1 MDSAVL
7 CRTRVEWYPC
17 PRLSSVSVQC
27 RTDPWGIT
35 WGVTS
40 THISYSV
47 NHELC
52 DSVWEQ
58 HSLFLSADIRT
69 SVHPFFLPNC
79 FVWLTFFH
87 RLIPQLSLLCP
98 ILFSLGVLLV
108 WNQPRLCWP
117 NGKWQQPHSHPSLAK
132 KKPKT
137 YHCTCHPSPDVI
149 SLFSAVSSSLSGLH
163 HPSACSQWVYRCLSC
178 SRSQG

>member
-1 MDSAVL
+1 MDL
-7 CRTRVEWYPC
+7 PLLYRTRVERYPC
-17 PRLSSVSVQC
+17 PRLSSLSAQR
-27 RTDPWGIT
+27 RTDPQGIT
-35 WGVTS
+35 WRATS

-52 DSVWEQ
+52 VSVWGQ

-69 SVHPFFLPNC
+69 SIQPSVCLIVC
-79 FVWLTFFH
+79 GMTFFH
-87 RLIPQLSLLCP
+87 HRIPQFRLLCP
-98 ILFSLGVLLV
+98 ILFSLGVLV

-117 NGKWQQPHSHPSLAK
+117 NWKWQQPHSHPSPPRKKHIIAPATLA
-132 KKPKT
+132 
-137 YHCTCHPSPDVI
+137 PDII

-163 HPSACSQWVYRCLSC
+163 YPSACSQQVYRRLSC